1 MHEGPVAASAA
12 QRDATPDQPRQRTVG
27 AEEPLLPVLRI
38 ISELTS
44 RAHEL
49 RPREAPSSHL
59 QRSER
64 QKLAALRVE
73 VRLLQ
78 LYDRGA
84 PYLEASSAPTQLL
97 SVLVNGVHVFCSE
110 KLPPLE
116 REPPF
121 PPLND
126 KEER

>member
-38 ISELTS
+38 VSELTS
-44 RAHEL
+44 RVHEL

-84 PYLEASSAPTQLL
+84 PYLEASLAPA
-97 SVLVNGVHVFCSE
+97 
-110 KLPPLE
+110 
-116 REPPF
+116 
-121 PPLND
+121 
-126 KEER
+126 

>member
-84 PYLEASSAPTQLL
+84 PYLEASLAPTQLL
-97 SVLVNGVHVFCSE
+97 SVLVNGVHVFLFR
-110 KLPPLE
+110 KITTARGGAPVPPTQ
-116 REPPF
+116 
-121 PPLND
+121 
-126 KEER
+126 

>member
-1 MHEGPVAASAA
+1 MHEGPVAASVA
-12 QRDATPDQPRQRTVG
+12 QRDATPDKRRQWSIR

-38 ISELTS
+38 VSELTS
-44 RAHEL
+44 RVHEL

-84 PYLEASSAPTQLL
+84 PYLEESFAPA
-97 SVLVNGVHVFCSE
+97 
-110 KLPPLE
+110 
-116 REPPF
+116 
-121 PPLND
+121 
-126 KEER
+126 